1 MTTVYFPLSSFSHQM
16 KSGTLITDQNTLR
29 QNTAAAAAK
38 SPALTGLAS
47 PARDPQPGLSR
58 DPVGVQGGDLGA

>member
-38 SPALTGLAS
+38 SL
-47 PARDPQPGLSR
+47 
-58 DPVGVQGGDLGA
+58 